1 VKKGEVMSE
10 PTTEAGKAHVARFTP
25 NAAEHQLAYSLVV
38 SDTVAIE
45 QEARANADLEPLRL
59 LDAIDG
65 IVDDTHPEGDGC
77 PLCSA
82 LDDLREA
89 LSERAVQS

>member
-1 VKKGEVMSE
+1 MSE
-10 PTTEAGKAHVARFTP
+10 PTTFTGKGL
-25 NAAEHQLAYSLVV
+25 AAFLQGLLPETRQFDGQIA
-38 SDTVAIE
+38 AIE
-45 QEARANADLEPLRL
+45 HEARANADLEPLRL